1 MTRRRACFYS
11 HDMQQ
16 PPGPKGPQIL
26 FTRPAYEWINRVA
39 QKHAEMEKLGLS
51 EKERE
56 SLRRLSESEFVYS
69 TAHLAGLPVSPAQV
83 SRIAGRAELEGRE
96 LSDADRPI
104 AELLTALRIVEA
116 LARSEGPQASLTPE
130 LLMKLNNPLGINENR
145 FRMNA
150 IPPTGP
156 FKPAP
161 AEHIPAL
168 IESVCRWLTAESF
181 SELNPLEQASITH
194 LRLLEIQPFEQ
205 ANLETALVA
214 ASLFTMRNRMPP
226 IIIKQEDSS
235 LYRAAVEEG
244 ARMNTR
250 PMVELMAI
258 AMEKSL
264 SGMIMS
270 VISRRA

>member
-1 MTRRRACFYS
+1 
-11 HDMQQ
+11 MQQ

-26 FTRPAYEWINRVA
+26 YTRPANEWINRVG
-39 QKHAEMEKLGLS
+39 QKHAELEKLALS
-51 EKERE
+51 EKARD

-69 TAHLAGLPVSPAQV
+69 TARLAGLLGDESSEAE
-83 SRIAGRAELEGRE
+83 SRIAETLA
-96 LSDADRPI
+96 
-104 AELLTALRIVEA
+104 ALRIVEA
-116 LARSEGPQASLTPE
+116 LAQSEGVRAALTPE
-130 LLMKLNNPLGINENR
+130 LLMRLNNPLGINESK

-150 IPPTGP
+150 IAATGP

-161 AEHIPAL
+161 AEHIHVL

-181 SELNPLEQASITH
+181 AELNPPEQASITH
-194 LRLLEIQPFEQ
+194 LRLLEIHPFER

-235 LYRAAVEEG
+235 LYLAAVEEG

-250 PMVELMAI
+250 PMVELMAR

-264 SGMIMS
+264 SEMIMAIKTKS
-270 VISRRA
+270 

>member
-1 MTRRRACFYS
+1 MPSWKSSGFLKMRERASGGCPS
-11 HDMQQ
+11 QSSSI
-16 PPGPKGPQIL
+16 GP
-26 FTRPAYEWINRVA
+26 RV
-39 QKHAEMEKLGLS
+39 
-51 EKERE
+51 
-56 SLRRLSESEFVYS
+56 
-69 TAHLAGLPVSPAQV
+69 AGLPVSAAQV
-83 SRIAGRAELEGRE
+83 SRLAIWQARRRE
-96 LSDADRPI
+96 LSDADRPT
-104 AELLTALRIVEA
+104 AELLAALRIVEA
-116 LARSEGPQASLTPE
+116 LAQSEGPQASLTPE
-130 LLMKLNNPLGINENR
+130 LLMKLNNPLGINESK

-150 IPPTGP
+150 IAATGP

-181 SELNPLEQASITH
+181 AELNPLEQASITH
-194 LRLLEIQPFEQ
+194 LRLLEIQPFER

-264 SGMIMS
+264 SEMIMS
-270 VISRRA
+270 ITSLRA

>member
-1 MTRRRACFYS
+1 
-11 HDMQQ
+11 MQQ

-39 QKHAEMEKLGLS
+39 QKHAELEKLGLS

-56 SLRRLSESEFVYS
+56 SLRRLSESEFVDAS
-69 TAHLAGLPVSPAQV
+69 ARLAV
-83 SRIAGRAELEGRE
+83 LEGHE
-96 LSDADRPI
+96 APDADRRA
-104 AELLTALRIVEA
+104 AETLAALRIVEA
-116 LARSEGPQASLTPE
+116 LAESEGPQASLTPE
-130 LLMKLNNPLGINENR
+130 LLMKLNDPTGINESI

-150 IPPTGP
+150 IRATGP

-168 IESVCRWLTAESF
+168 IESACRWLTAESF

-194 LRLLEIQPFEQ
+194 LRLLEIHPFER

-235 LYRAAVEEG
+235 LYRSAVEEG

-258 AMEKSL
+258 AMEKRL
-264 SGMIMS
+264 SEMIMS
-270 VISRRA
+270 IISLRA

>member
-1 MTRRRACFYS
+1 MK
-11 HDMQQ
+11 Q
-16 PPGPKGPQIL
+16 PPGQIL

-39 QKHAEMEKLGLS
+39 QKHAELEKLGLS
-51 EKERE
+51 EIERE
-56 SLRRLSESEFVYS
+56 SLRRLSESEFVYW
-69 TAHLAGLPVSPAQV
+69 AARLAGLPVSPAQV
-83 SRIAGRAELEGRE
+83 SRVVDLAALEGRE
-96 LSDADRPI
+96 LPDADRGI
-104 AELLTALRIVEA
+104 AERLAALRVVEA
-116 LARSEGPQASLTPE
+116 LAESEGPQASLTPE
-130 LLMKLNNPLGINENR
+130 LLMKLNDPLGINESK

-150 IPPTGP
+150 IAATGP

-168 IESVCRWLTAESF
+168 IESACRWLTAESF
-181 SELNPLEQASITH
+181 FELNPLEQASITH
-194 LRLLEIQPFEQ
+194 LRLLEIHPFER

-235 LYRAAVEEG
+235 LYRAAIEEG

-258 AMEKSL
+258 AMEKRL
-264 SGMIMS
+264 SEMIMS
-270 VISRRA
+270 IISLRA